1 MRIVLAYSGGLSTTA
16 AIPWLKARHRADV
29 IAVIA
34 DLGQGRA
41 LEAIRD
47 RALAAGAV
55 RAHVVDARE
64 AFARTFVLPSL
75 RAQAVRDDGLP
86 QPEALGRSMVGQVLV
101 EIARIERAVAAAHGC
116 EPDDLDRSRIESAV
130 CALDPNLAILRP
142 AAEWDMSRAQVVEY
156 AREQHLPVSAGADA
170 GWRVD
175 VNLWGRT
182 IRPLD
187 PSMHIPDAAFMQTTG
202 VRSNSREPASVELSF
217 EDGAPTGINGVAMPL
232 LELIQTLGAIAGAHG
247 IGRASAA
254 DVQVEAPAAVVL
266 HAAHRA
272 LDMDRSSP
280 DLQTFNRTV
289 SRAYG
294 DLVHHGGWFSA
305 LRDGLDAFV
314 ARTQQRLDGVVRLSL
329 VDAECRAVDVQSL
342 NP

>member
-55 RAHVVDARE
+55 RAHVVDARDE
-64 AFARTFVLPSL
+64 FARAFVLPSL
-75 RAQAVRDDGLP
+75 RAAAVRDDGLP
-86 QPEALGRSMVGQVLV
+86 QPEALGRAMVGQVLV

-116 EPDDLDRSRIESAV
+116 EPDDLDRRRIESAV
-130 CALDPNLAILRP
+130 RALDPNLAMLRP
-142 AAEWDMSRAQVVEY
+142 VAEWDMSRAQVAEY
-156 AREQHLPVSAGADA
+156 ARAQHLPVSTGADA
-170 GWRVD
+170 GWRAD
-175 VNLWGRT
+175 ANLWGRT
-182 IRPLD
+182 LRPLD
-187 PSMHIPDAAFMQTTG
+187 PSAPVPEAAFVQTTG
-202 VRSNSREPASVELSF
+202 GRSTPREPASVELSF
-217 EDGAPTGINGVAMPL
+217 EGGVPTGINGVAMPL

-247 IGRASAA
+247 VGRVSAD
-254 DVQVEAPAAVVL
+254 DVRLEAPAAVVL
-266 HAAHRA
+266 HTAHRA
-272 LDMDRSSP
+272 LETARSSP
-280 DLQTFNRTV
+280 DLQAFSRTV

-294 DLVHHGGWFSA
+294 DLIHDGGWFSA

-314 ARTQQRLDGVVRLSL
+314 ARTQQHLDGVVRLTL
-329 VDAECRAVDVQSL
+329 VNAACEAVDVRTLS
-342 NP
+342 P